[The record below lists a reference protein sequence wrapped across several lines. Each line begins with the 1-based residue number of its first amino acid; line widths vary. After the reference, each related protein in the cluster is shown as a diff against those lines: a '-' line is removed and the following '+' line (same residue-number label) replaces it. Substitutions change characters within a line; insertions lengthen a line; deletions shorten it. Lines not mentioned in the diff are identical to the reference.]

1 MPLLDVTLAA
11 GLRPETKEELRAAL
25 CGDMAALIGIDPRFI
40 AVLFKE
46 LPPGDMSEQGSFTEV
61 YLSVGRPLAFKETLV
76 KFVAEDINRVTGWPA
91 CKANVLIHD
100 LQHGSVA
107 AGGKILNRSGTAAE
121 AAMKDGAK

>member
-61 YLSVGRPLAFKETLV
+61 YLSVGRPLAFKEALV
-76 KFVAEDINRVTGWPA
+76 KFVAEDINRVTAGPPA
-91 CKANVLIHD
+91 R
-100 LQHGSVA
+100 QTYSYMTF
-107 AGGKILNRSGTAAE
+107 STAALPP
-121 AAMKDGAK
+121 AARYSIGAEQRRKPQ